1 MNPNPDPTRA
11 HDILGNLLIECAT
24 AHATDIHVHRGAY
37 AFYRVRGRLT
47 RVAGWGLVDKNG
59 IVTEQ
64 TFDAIKEVFGAD
76 GDGMSTRMYN
86 FRALPDT
93 AGRRNPMQCRV
104 QPAIFRNRQ
113 ALIIR
118 LQPETPPELGSVLS
132 GPCRATIQH
141 LTDAQGLNL
150 VVGPVGGGKTTFAAA
165 LARHWANQDRHIVTF
180 EDPIEYVLTASTGI
194 IDQQDVR
201 LTGFSNGIEL
211 AKAMMLALRADIDG
225 LYLGETR
232 SAKTL
237 RAAMLFARTRE
248 PVVTT
253 YHAGSIGDAISSLFN
268 ASKLPW
274 ELACSMIGT
283 ALHSVTYINLAYA
296 TDGTPVPV
304 VMVLPVNNDQTIR
317 QSILRGDQAKLAYFI
332 DTACN
337 GERLVEGAIS
347 RRMAR
352 QRAITAGATEASVEK
367 ALPADPR

>member
-1 MNPNPDPTRA
+1 
-11 HDILGNLLIECAT
+11 
-24 AHATDIHVHRGAY
+24 
-37 AFYRVRGRLT
+37 
-47 RVAGWGLVDKNG
+47 
-59 IVTEQ
+59 
-64 TFDAIKEVFGAD
+64 
-76 GDGMSTRMYN
+76 
-86 FRALPDT
+86 
-93 AGRRNPMQCRV
+93 
-104 QPAIFRNRQ
+104 
-113 ALIIR
+113 
-118 LQPETPPELGSVLS
+118 
-132 GPCRATIQH
+132 
-141 LTDAQGLNL
+141 
-150 VVGPVGGGKTTFAAA
+150 
-165 LARHWANQDRHIVTF
+165 
-180 EDPIEYVLTASTGI
+180 
-194 IDQQDVR
+194 
-201 LTGFSNGIEL
+201 
-211 AKAMMLALRADIDG
+211 
-225 LYLGETR
+225 
-232 SAKTL
+232 
-237 RAAMLFARTRE
+237 MLFARTRE